1 MQNIRGERETFPFVL
16 RTLHDENL
24 IKIDTVGPFWE
35 PINEVVLV
43 FLQKKTIC
51 LIFQG
56 NGQENQPLTDITCYV
71 NREVSRHVGLSASRR

>member
-1 MQNIRGERETFPFVL
+1 MKR
-16 RTLHDENL
+16 
-24 IKIDTVGPFWE
+24 DTVGPFWE
-35 PINEVVLV
+35 PINEVVGTGIIAE
-43 FLQKKTIC
+43 KTIC